1 MPAVARAER
10 EVIPAPF
17 ASLPVP
23 RLAPAEEALRVVSEV
38 AMTVAEPVELEQLSA
53 LAVDTARDLL
63 GTDAGCLLLWQEER
77 QRLHPAARNDP
88 DWNPRSS
95 YSCAPGEGLIGQTFV
110 ANRPFA
116 VWNYPESP
124 HALST
129 AVTAGIKSGLAVPL
143 VSGGRQI
150 GVLSVRNY
158 YQARFTT
165 GHIGL
170 LMLLGSLVAP
180 ALELAR
186 NRRQRP
192 PIRLTAR
199 EAMVLEEIMAGRPAK
214 AIASRHGITEA
225 TVRSHIRAV
234 LSKLGVSSQ
243 LAAVAAA
250 RELGMVPGLIKFGE
264 TGPAGSR

>member
-1 MPAVARAER
+1 
-10 EVIPAPF
+10 
-17 ASLPVP
+17 
-23 RLAPAEEALRVVSEV
+23 
-38 AMTVAEPVELEQLSA
+38 
-53 LAVDTARDLL
+53 
-63 GTDAGCLLLWQEER
+63 LLWREDR

-88 DWNPRSS
+88 GWNPRSS

-116 VWNYPESP
+116 AWNYPDSP

-143 VSGGRQI
+143 ASGGLRI

-165 GHIGL
+165 GHIRL

-186 NRRQRP
+186 SRRQRP
-192 PIRLTAR
+192 PVRLTAR
-199 EAMVLEEIMAGRPAK
+199 EALVLEEIMAGRPAK
-214 AIASRHGITEA
+214 AIATRHGIAEA
-225 TVRSHIRAV
+225 TVRTHIRAL
-234 LSKLGVSSQ
+234 LSKFGVSSQ

-250 RELGMVPGLIKFGE
+250 RELGLVPGFSKIGE
-264 TGPAGSR
+264 TRTVSSR